1 MMLVELTT
9 RGGGRAPETIWV
21 NANSIADIHP
31 AEVGATLS
39 LVNGRLL
46 TVRETSQEI
55 VGRLEKAGYL
65 VARTRP

>member
-1 MMLVELTT
+1 MFVELTA
-9 RGGGRAPETIWV
+9 RGGPRMPETIWV

-46 TVRETSQEI
+46 TVRETPQEI
-55 VGRLEKAGYL
+55 ADRLAGAGYR
-65 VARTRP
+65 VARKQP